1 MDPAN
6 GAQDSGSFLTP
17 LLISLAGIVA
27 TCLAL
32 IVYHFLLVKY
42 CLRWGD
48 KPDDA
53 TNPSIPTGLQ
63 QKILGTIP
71 ILSFSRDK
79 DEELGTHQIEC
90 AVCLGE
96 LKEGETIRLLPNCRH
111 LFHVPCIDNWF
122 LARSTCPICRTLVEY
137 SSLESP
143 SANHIGGERVPDL
156 ARNIGQGGDQAASTS
171 GVQLNTLLRH
181 CVPLVFPRVSK
192 THVIT
197 GLKGSLSMDQF
208 HIYIN
213 LIDDS
218 GDASSSTSKMIL
230 WKSNSCKAPSMR
242 QLDRMSSLLRSFS
255 QLRVGRSR
263 TSYGILPY

>member
-32 IVYHFLLVKY
+32 IIN
-42 CLRWGD
+42 RMM
-48 KPDDA
+48 P
-53 TNPSIPTGLQ
+53 NPSIPTGLQ
-63 QKILGTIP
+63 HKILETIP

-79 DEELGTHQIEC
+79 DEELGTHQTEC

-122 LARSTCPICRTLVEY
+122 LAHSTCPICRTLVDY

-143 SANHIGGERVPDL
+143 PANHIGGERVPYL

-171 GVQLNTLLRH
+171 GKV
-181 CVPLVFPRVSK
+181 K
-192 THVIT
+192 HVIT

-213 LIDDS
+213 LIDDG

-242 QLDRMSSLLRSFS
+242 QLDRMSSL
-255 QLRVGRSR
+255 SR

>member
-48 KPDDA
+48 QPDDA

-63 QKILGTIP
+63 HKILETIP

-79 DEELGTHQIEC
+79 DEELGTHQTEC

-122 LARSTCPICRTLVEY
+122 LAHSTCPICRTLVDY
-137 SSLESP
+137 SS
-143 SANHIGGERVPDL
+143 
-156 ARNIGQGGDQAASTS
+156 GDQAASTS
-171 GVQLNTLLRH
+171 GVQSNTLLRH
-181 CVPLVFPRVSK
+181 CLPLVFPRESK

-255 QLRVGRSR
+255 QLRVGRRR

>member
-48 KPDDA
+48 QPDDA

-63 QKILGTIP
+63 HKILETIP

-79 DEELGTHQIEC
+79 DEELGTHQTEC

-122 LARSTCPICRTLVEY
+122 LAHSTCPICRTLVDY

-143 SANHIGGERVPDL
+143 PANHIGGERVPYL

-171 GVQLNTLLRH
+171 
-181 CVPLVFPRVSK
+181 
-192 THVIT
+192 

>member
-79 DEELGTHQIEC
+79 DEELGTHQTEC

-96 LKEGETIRLLPNCRH
+96 LKEGETIR
-111 LFHVPCIDNWF
+111 F
-122 LARSTCPICRTLVEY
+122 
-137 SSLESP
+137 LESP
-143 SANHIGGERVPDL
+143 PANHIGGERVPDL

-171 GVQLNTLLRH
+171 GVQSNTLLRH

-218 GDASSSTSKMIL
+218 GDASSLTSKMIL

-255 QLRVGRSR
+255 Q
-263 TSYGILPY
+263 